1 MLISFPNATSLRAG
15 FGIVGGDGREAPTE
29 GFDSALDGKSV
40 RVRNHWHVYELS
52 EEGVQEIDSS
62 VSRGRSVQ
70 YDSVPLHFHEAGLC
84 YFSLRSKKSGRM
96 KTFVIIASRWSQK
109 PGKLEVDSPCL
120 SLKTALALYCRI
132 YKRYLSLRI
141 IMTF

>member
-1 MLISFPNATSLRAG
+1 MLISFPNPTSLRAG
-15 FGIVGGDGREAPTE
+15 FGIVGGEGREAPTE
-29 GFDSALDGKSV
+29 RFDSALDGKSV
-40 RVRNHWHVYELS
+40 RVRNHWHVYGLS
-52 EEGVQEIDSS
+52 EEDLREIDSS
-62 VSRGRSVQ
+62 VIRGRSVH
-70 YDSVPLHFHEAGLC
+70 YDSEAFLLC